1 MNSFPPTAKSEQTDY
16 RPVLIDRSRDEVAS
30 LIEPLGLNIAIETK
44 VDNEG
49 LKIEFQGADG
59 VA

>member
-1 MNSFPPTAKSEQTDY
+1 VGPSIAIVT
-16 RPVLIDRSRDEVAS
+16 DRSRDEVAS

-49 LKIEFQGADG
+49 LKIEFQGWDG
-59 VA
+59 LA